1 MTQSKMLALI
11 GLVAASFACTSPAP
25 AQQIKLT
32 FADQNSPAG
41 WGPSHA
47 LAPWVKQVEDATKG
61 A

>member
-1 MTQSKMLALI
+1 MIEGRKLVLGGLIAAAFALA
-11 GLVAASFACTSPAP
+11 GPAA

-41 WGPSHA
+41 WGPAHA
-47 LAPWVKQVEDATKG
+47 LAPWVNRSRRRPRA